1 MSKNLIEIKKL
12 KKEFKNNNSV
22 VKVLNNVNIN
32 IESGKLVALVGPS
45 GSGKSTFLHLLAL
58 LDEPTQGKIF
68 LFGNSIAN
76 ISEDKKNRIIKDYIS
91 IIFQNNNLL
100 SDFTAL
106 ENVAI
111 PLIIRNQNYKN
122 SIEKAKKVLAKV
134 NLSHRLNHF
143 PSDLSGGEQQR
154 VAIARSLVADTKII
168 LNFPAHGSG
177 FSQLKSRV
185 IEAMACGSLVLELE
199 NKSTSSLFEPG
210 EDYVE
215 CSSIDDMVTKSAF
228 YLNNLEEAERIA
240 LNGNKKYLEKY
251 TGNHYWQSVFN
262 NL

>member
-68 LFGNSIAN
+68 LFGNSTAN
-76 ISEDKKNRIIKDYIS
+76 ISEDKKNKIIKDYIS

-111 PLIIRNQNYKN
+111 PLII
-122 SIEKAKKVLAKV
+122 LFF
-134 NLSHRLNHF
+134 LSSEIFAVEF
-143 PSDLSGGEQQR
+143 P
-154 VAIARSLVADTKII
+154 
-168 LNFPAHGSG
+168 
-177 FSQLKSRV
+177 
-185 IEAMACGSLVLELE
+185 
-199 NKSTSSLFEPG
+199 
-210 EDYVE
+210 
-215 CSSIDDMVTKSAF
+215 
-228 YLNNLEEAERIA
+228 
-240 LNGNKKYLEKY
+240 NKKIFPLVGSSNKASKCKRVDFPEPEGP
-251 TGNHYWQSVFN
+251 TSATNLPDSIFMFTLFN
-262 NL
+262 TFTTELLFLNSFFNFFISIKFLLIF

>member
-68 LFGNSIAN
+68 LFGNSITN
-76 ISEDKKNRIIKDYIS
+76 ISEDKKNKIIKDYIS

-122 SIEKAKKVLAKV
+122 SIEKAKKVLEKV
-134 NLSHRLNHF
+134 NLSHRLNYF

-154 VAIARSLVADTKII
+154 VAIARSLAADTKII
-168 LNFPAHGSG
+168 LADEPTGNLDYKTSNEV
-177 FSQLKSRV
+177 FSYFLKLKEKNKTILIATHNR
-185 IEAMACGSLVLELE
+185 ELAKKADYTLSL
-199 NKSTSSLFEPG
+199 
-210 EDYVE
+210 
-215 CSSIDDMVTKSAF
+215 A
-228 YLNNLEEAERIA
+228 
-240 LNGNKKYLEKY
+240 NGNIKRKSK
-251 TGNHYWQSVFN
+251 
-262 NL
+262 

>member
-12 KKEFKNNNSV
+12 KKEFKNNNLV

-58 LDEPTQGKIF
+58 LDEPTKGKIF
-68 LFGNSIAN
+68 LFGNSTAN
-76 ISEDKKNRIIKDYIS
+76 ISEDKKNKIIKDYIS

-134 NLSHRLNHF
+134 NLSHRLNYF

-154 VAIARSLVADTKII
+154 VAIARSLAADTKII
-168 LNFPAHGSG
+168 LADEPTGNLDYKTSNEV
-177 FSQLKSRV
+177 FSYFLKLKEKNKTILIATHNR
-185 IEAMACGSLVLELE
+185 ELAKKADYTLSLV
-199 NKSTSSLFEPG
+199 
-210 EDYVE
+210 
-215 CSSIDDMVTKSAF
+215 
-228 YLNNLEEAERIA
+228 
-240 LNGNKKYLEKY
+240 NGNIKRKSK
-251 TGNHYWQSVFN
+251 
-262 NL
+262 